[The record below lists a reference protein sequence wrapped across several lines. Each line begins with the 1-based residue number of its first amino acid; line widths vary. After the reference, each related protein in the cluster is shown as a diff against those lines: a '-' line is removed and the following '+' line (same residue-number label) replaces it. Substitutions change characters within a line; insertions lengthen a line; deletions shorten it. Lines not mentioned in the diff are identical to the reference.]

1 MFCHIVYTKLNEDF
15 LLSWPR
21 TLLSCITLLSFLT
34 QETFLCAEILNAV
47 NTELHVNAV
56 ISECVH

>member
-1 MFCHIVYTKLNEDF
+1 MFCHFVYTKLNEDF
-15 LLSWPR
+15 FLSWPR

-34 QETFLCAEILNAV
+34 QETLLCAEILNAV

-56 ISECVH
+56 ISECGH